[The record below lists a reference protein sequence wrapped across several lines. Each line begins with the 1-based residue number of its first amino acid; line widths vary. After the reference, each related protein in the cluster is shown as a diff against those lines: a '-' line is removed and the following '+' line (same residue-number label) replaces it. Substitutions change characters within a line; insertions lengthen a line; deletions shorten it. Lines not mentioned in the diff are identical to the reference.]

1 MMSNSKSAVDMYLYT
16 QFYDALR
23 SSSPNRRKAVRSF
36 RVILK
41 IAIYSKVLGVSKAL
55 HKTKSKLSSS
65 QFEKPRLNCSS

>member
-1 MMSNSKSAVDMYLYT
+1 MMSKPKSVVNVYLYT

-23 SSSPNRRKAVRSF
+23 SSSPNRRRADRLF
-36 RVILK
+36 RVFLK
-41 IAIYSKVLGVSKAL
+41 IAIYSKVLGISKAL